1 MKELKKIIK
10 TLLKENY
17 SDKYKELKNFVLD
30 SIEFEDKDVSDED
43 KINVGLETFESEYG
57 FMIKRYGLKK
67 AFIEYI
73 QGLPSW
79 LDIPYYYDE
88 MRDLLYALGFD
99 EVKDMDDSDVS
110 KLYYDEISDVFL
122 N

>member
-1 MKELKKIIK
+1 
-10 TLLKENY
+10 
-17 SDKYKELKNFVLD
+17 
-30 SIEFEDKDVSDED
+30 
-43 KINVGLETFESEYG
+43 
-57 FMIKRYGLKK
+57 MIKRYGLKK